1 MKLPLKVA
9 ICYLLTILAVFLFV
23 NLYGNKKIEQA
34 VYKKIRTDYSGYTR
48 MIADEYSGYYYSYS
62 YVDINDIIRQ
72 LELADEMIHARI
84 WVINS
89 KGLVLAD
96 TESKAMT
103 NVREYAGMIYEKTFN
118 RGVVIPGVLPD
129 PMICFTE
136 PVIYDFTVKGYV
148 SVLIPESRIKDDSV
162 LYMNVI
168 NIGLLLIAAVLLIA
182 FASIYMIAV
191 YPTRKIRTAAIE
203 YAKGNYDYPLNIKGH
218 DEIRN
223 LADSIKYMVGEV
235 RSVDDYQK
243 KFIANI
249 SHDFRSPLT
258 SIKGYAEAIKD
269 GTIPPEMQGK
279 YLDIILFEADRLT
292 KLTSNL
298 LDLTRI
304 DNNGLMLDI
313 SSFEINQVIRNVAA
327 AFEGICKNKKI
338 IIELAF
344 AAPETYVDADMGRI
358 QQVLYNLTDNAIKFS
373 NSGSRIEIETEEKG
387 NKLLIRVKDH
397 GAGIPK
403 DSLKRIWERF
413 YKADTSRGKDK
424 KGTGLGLSIV
434 KEIIT
439 AHDENISV
447 ISTEGVGT
455 EFTFSLALSE
465 V

>member
-1 MKLPLKVA
+1 
-9 ICYLLTILAVFLFV
+9 
-23 NLYGNKKIEQA
+23 
-34 VYKKIRTDYSGYTR
+34 
-48 MIADEYSGYYYSYS
+48 
-62 YVDINDIIRQ
+62 
-72 LELADEMIHARI
+72 
-84 WVINS
+84 
-89 KGLVLAD
+89 
-96 TESKAMT
+96 
-103 NVREYAGMIYEKTFN
+103 
-118 RGVVIPGVLPD
+118 
-129 PMICFTE
+129 
-136 PVIYDFTVKGYV
+136 
-148 SVLIPESRIKDDSV
+148 
-162 LYMNVI
+162 
-168 NIGLLLIAAVLLIA
+168 
-182 FASIYMIAV
+182 
-191 YPTRKIRTAAIE
+191 
-203 YAKGNYDYPLNIKGH
+203 
-218 DEIRN
+218 
-223 LADSIKYMVGEV
+223 MVGEV

-344 AAPETYVDADMGRI
+344 AATETYVDADMGRI

-373 NSGSRIEIETEEKG
+373 NSGSRIEIDTEEKG